1 MMRRML
7 LTLST
12 VFALVAL
19 AAPADAQFNFGAQGA
34 VITSV
39 DDLSAV
45 VSGAAELSGTFGLGA
60 RTAFQPPVLP
70 IGVVAQGTYYF
81 TDSVDYDYLTY
92 SLAARFRISTPVV
105 SPYALGG
112 WQWRRT
118 STGGTSSTE
127 KGAIFGVGVQLNL
140 GVSLFLEGIYEFNE
154 ELTGVPDFDT
164 DPIVIK
170 GGIMFG
176 S

>member
-1 MMRRML
+1 MRRML

-19 AAPADAQFNFGAQGA
+19 AAPAEAQFNFGVQSA

-39 DDLSAV
+39 DDLTTFV
-45 VSGAAELSGTFGLGA
+45 TGAGKLSGTFGLGA
-60 RTAFQPPVLP
+60 RAAFEPPALP
-70 IGVVAQGTYYF
+70 IGAVAQFVYYF
-81 TDSVDYDYLTY
+81 PDMVEYDYLTY
-92 SLAARFRISTPVV
+92 SLAAKYRISTPLI

-118 STGGTSSTE
+118 SIGGTSTTE
-127 KGAIFGVGVQLNL
+127 SGAMFGLGVQLNL
-140 GVSLFLEGIYEFNE
+140 GVSLFLEGIYELND
-154 ELTGVPDFDT
+154 ELITLPDFDT

-170 GGIMFG
+170 VGIMFG